1 MMRKCPGCRALVS
14 PNAESC
20 PSCNRGLRIWNVR
33 NLAGACAACG
43 ELVLLHTAFERKST
57 GPTGYSIS
65 MIGHTSAEASATGG
79 SVWVEELGCPKC
91 GEVRPL
97 KRAFRPLWRSWAL
110 WMWIFWP
117 ATVVWVSM
125 GRIGPINPG
134 VILQHF
140 VLIYSVM
147 FGLPIVLYWR
157 RRRRVDALLRRA
169 FRRHP
174 KKLELK
180 GYDLFAMCR
189 FVRQRIKKKE
199 AISVELSV
207 EEGTLPA

>member
-1 MMRKCPGCRALVS
+1 MSRPVSPSQMNRFPDALVTMIF
-14 PNAESC
+14 
-20 PSCNRGLRIWNVR
+20 PSA
-33 NLAGACAACG
+33 LACTLSG
-43 ELVLLHTAFERKST
+43 ELTAS
-57 GPTGYSIS
+57 
-65 MIGHTSAEASATGG
+65 
-79 SVWVEELGCPKC
+79 SVRV
-91 GEVRPL
+91 
-97 KRAFRPLWRSWAL
+97 
-110 WMWIFWP
+110 WIFWP